1 MPDWEEEL
9 EAEEVVEDP
18 EVVEETPEEP
28 MDEEPMDEELLEM
41 NYRGEQVRVTRE
53 KAIELA
59 QKGFD
64 YETKMAALKETNA
77 DYAGYEAMKEWMAAN
92 PDEAAKVKSIIAGD
106 FEEPQVEEELDDG
119 WLSDFEDEEDQPRA
133 TKQRQEANPEVMA
146 LKRQV
151 DELRAERDQKRAQEE
166 TKAMGNLLRAEV
178 AKYPE
183 LEEAGELAYAPIL
196 GVLSTRPDADPS
208 QVVKAVAEQFKKYTD
223 KTRSGYIKKKVET
236 LEETP
241 TEVLKGKNPTILRK
255 PTFGRNDMES
265 GNLRRAVLAHLTTHE
280 E

>member
-1 MPDWEEEL
+1 MDSEEQEFDAEEALDEL
-9 EAEEVVEDP
+9 EVT
-18 EVVEETPEEP
+18 EETPEE
-28 MDEEPMDEELLEM
+28 EPEQEAGELLTM
-41 NYRGEQVRVTRE
+41 NYRGEQVQVTRD

-92 PDEAAKVKSIIAGD
+92 PDEAAKVKSIIAGET
-106 FEEPQVEEELDDG
+106 EEPQQEEELDDD
-119 WLSDFEDEEDQPRA
+119 WLSDFEDEEEAPRL
-133 TKQRQEANPEVMA
+133 KQRKEANSEVQA

-151 DELRAERDQKRAQEE
+151 DELRAERDQKRAKEE
-166 TKAMGNLLRAEV
+166 TEAMGNLLRAEV

-208 QVVKAVAEQFKKYTD
+208 QVVKAVAAQFKELMT
-223 KTRSGYIKKKVET
+223 KTRSGYVKKKVET

-241 TEVLKGKNPTILRK
+241 AEVLKGKNPTILRK
-255 PTFGRNDMES
+255 PTFGREDMDS
-265 GNLRRAVLAHLTTHE
+265 GDLRRAVLAHFNTDKE
-280 E
+280 